1 MSQGGEHM
9 KPLHKQCPK
18 CQKTFTSP
26 HVICPDCGALLNVIA
41 TPAAKAPDTHS
52 RIKPGIYGRAF
63 EWNIARADKEAI
75 SNIAQAFVALS
86 AAEHLD
92 IFEDYLDISRRRRSN
107 LLALVKLQLH
117 LIDDL
122 IVIQSAIKHYRKKWD
137 ELTSKLKPNGAD
149 EQSKTD
155 LKLVERELFFNR
167 AYANCIRGIGD
178 GIAWRALGYDRV
190 ALRVLSGSAVK
201 QQILDEGAINELR
214 IWAAAAD
221 TGKGLPIFNAAT
233 NWLAL
238 GDVTIVRH
246 DGTVEIVEAKTSGA
260 NSPRVTRQKERMRE
274 ATAILQNGKGR
285 LEGEEVNVMR
295 LNVPLNNNLSGLRQ
309 LLETANKTGWAS
321 GFVGNS
327 CYAQVFDPRVESAR
341 SALENG
347 IAESKTAIEAWRAK
361 DDFVMRLDSSGIV
374 SFTPNCA
381 PVAVYPFS
389 ARLCVELLTGAKT
402 YTCLVNLTEIG
413 REFER
418 YGWMVSK
425 STEEFAREAKGQAA
439 SAFFRLEKAGFHA
452 EIPPADIMRI
462 VMETMDPKYI
472 VDTLEALR
480 GLGPVSSSTMSIFA
494 FETDKTIW
502 D

>member
-1 MSQGGEHM
+1 M
-9 KPLHKQCPK
+9 KPLQKECPK

-26 HVICPDCGALLNVIA
+26 HVICPDCGALLNVGS
-41 TPAAKAPDTHS
+41 TRTAKPKDARH
-52 RIKPGIYGRAF
+52 RVRPGIYGRAF
-63 EWNIARADKEAI
+63 EWSITKADKGAI
-75 SNIAQAFVALS
+75 PNIAQAFVALS
-86 AAEHLD
+86 ATEHLD
-92 IFEDYLDISRRRRSN
+92 IFEDYLDISRRRRN
-107 LLALVKLQLH
+107 NFLAIVKLQLH

-122 IVIQSAIKHYRKKWD
+122 IAIQGAIKHYRRNWE
-137 ELTSKLKPNGAD
+137 ELTAKLETQSDD
-149 EQSKTD
+149 EQLKDD

-167 AYANCIRGIGD
+167 AYANCLRGIGD
-178 GIAWRALGYDRV
+178 GIAWRALGYDRI

-201 QQILDEGAINELR
+201 QQILDEGVVNELR

-238 GDVTIVRH
+238 GDVTIIRH
-246 DGTVEIVEAKTSGA
+246 DGTVEIVEAKTSGD
-260 NSPRVTRQKERMRE
+260 NSPRVTRQKQRMRD
-274 ATAILQNGKGR
+274 ATELLQNGKGR
-285 LEGEEVNVMR
+285 LEGQDVNVMR

-309 LLETANKTGWAS
+309 LLEAANKTGWAS
-321 GFVGNS
+321 SFIGNS
-327 CYAQVFDPRVESAR
+327 CYAQVFDPRIKGAQ

-347 IAESKTAIEAWRAK
+347 IAESKTAIAPWRAK

-381 PVAVYPFS
+381 PVAVYPFP

-418 YGWMVSK
+418 YGWIVTK
-425 STEEFAREAKGQAA
+425 STKEFAEESKGERA
-439 SAFFRLEKAGFHA
+439 SAFFRLEKSGFHA

-480 GLGPVSSSTMSIFA
+480 GLGPVSPSTNTMFA
-494 FETDKTIW
+494 FEADKTIW
-502 D
+502 N